1 MRGREGWSQTEL
13 ARRCGTS
20 QNAIS
25 RLESPRYGKPSLTTL
40 KKIAGVFDVALIVRY
55 AKFSE
60 LTDWVVNLNSETVL
74 VPSFDQEE
82 LRPHWGAGDAPH
94 FAISTPVMPKQD
106 RRKLTQ
112 VTLEQVMIQTNLR
125 GDPITPTGL

>member
-55 AKFSE
+55 ATFSE
-60 LTDWVVNLNSETVL
+60 LTDWVVNLNSGSVL

-82 LRPHWGAGDAPH
+82 LRPHWSAGDAPD
-94 FAISTPVMPKQD
+94 FATSMHITPKQD
-106 RRKLTQ
+106 LPKPAQ
-112 VTLEQVMIQTNLR
+112 VTLEQVMIQTNVR
-125 GDPITPTGL
+125 SDSITMMGL